1 MINPMMQAIN
11 QSRFGQ
17 VRQLMGAVRAAQNP
31 QAALGQ
37 LLNGNPAYRQISE
50 ILRQN
55 GGDARAAFYSL
66 AGQMGVDPAEILDA
80 LR

>member
-1 MINPMMQAIN
+1 MRNPMMTSIIN
-11 QSRFGQ
+11 NRMPQ
-17 VRQLMGAVRAAQNP
+17 VRQIMGTLRAAQDP

-37 LLNGNPAYRQISE
+37 MLNGNPAYRQVTE
-50 ILRQN
+50 LLRQN